1 MALNQYISV
10 KVCGNPDSN
19 SGFVP
24 ILLFNSPSFAVEDQ
38 FYVGFDNCSYFYTIK
53 TTKSQTIF
61 KLVKNNVRSYGAA
74 RAGSLV
80 IAFSIPKNY
89 KLDGGYSPYDV
100 LGKLKSEFLKMC
112 MTCKDSIRETYEY
125 NSGRIDQ
132 HVLDEVSSEFT
143 ISPCPCPNR
152 EMNPNSPIGYLV
164 RTDSEIEKLFH
175 DINYPEFDNFSE
187 VIVAESVNQTSYTPI
202 TNIQIPR
209 PKSYSVFV
217 DGRLHGSYTNP
228 NESIIV
234 PSTEP
239 SEFYENKKVSFT
251 IQNLLD
257 KDLISAS
264 GIEFDEGAE
273 MIKVSTKGWAIPK
286 RRKIELHIVP
296 KDYENYILTH
306 SHLISITWP
315 YGEIKLDQ
323 DFSFTLI
330 GEQIAE
336 IKRNSIKLSLKPNDR
351 YKLVNYDIYGDELR
365 ATVSEIRPPVVQRTA
380 GAGQHRYQQQEKV
393 TDLQVIKTS
402 PVYDVSI
409 LLGGKVKFEESNE
422 IDVKLKTHPGR
433 SNLTLATC
441 RTKFRAISKSN
452 EAFEG
457 HFYVPKELSHPYL
470 YLYFQINDKSYITK
484 QPLSFNNDKAVV
496 EESDFVISNVEPFY
510 KKRSFLIKL
519 LIPLIAILLGLI
531 IGFALYD
538 GIKSLFGGTNPAPV
552 TADTFYGEGGSSM
565 TENQAFDF
573 LKDADDALKSKD
585 LKFSKVD
592 ELYNKYMEFRD
603 VIEEVDENRFDNKVC
618 DRIEDYSKVVSYV
631 TNRDVE
637 KLRAAMADFD
647 HNDLHIWPQHAEP
660 LKQILKDDPTIKR
673 FRNNSITITQFD
685 KIVDAIQDLSPV
697 SEVEMDFVCSQ
708 CGASFETE
716 AKLNSH
722 KPSHDVATTYTCD
735 KCQETFTS
743 KSKLKAH
750 KEKVH
755 SNPKRFSC
763 SICGPDVYFK
773 TQAELDSHKKSK
785 HER

>member
-89 KLDGGYSPYDV
+89 KLDGGYTPYDV
-100 LGKLKSEFLKMC
+100 LGKLKNEFLKMC
-112 MTCKDSIRETYEY
+112 MTCKDPVRETYEY

-132 HVLDEVSSEFT
+132 HVLDEVSTEFT
-143 ISPCPCPNR
+143 ISPNPSPNR

-187 VIVAESVNQTSYTPI
+187 VIVAESVNQTSYTLI
-202 TNIQIPR
+202 NNIQIPR
-209 PKSYSVFV
+209 PKSYSIYV
-217 DGRLHGSYTNP
+217 DGVFKMTCADLNQTLTVSSNSSPEY
-228 NESIIV
+228 
-234 PSTEP
+234 
-239 SEFYENKKVSFT
+239 YENKNVHFT
-251 IQNLLD
+251 IQNL
-257 KDLISAS
+257 KDGDILPGIELQEVNERVLIS
-264 GIEFDEGAE
+264 
-273 MIKVSTKGWAIPK
+273 TQGWATPK
-286 RRKIELHIVP
+286 TRKIELQIVP
-296 KDYENYILTH
+296 REFENYFFTNRNLLKVI
-306 SHLISITWP
+306 WP
-315 YGEIKLDQ
+315 YGIIRLDQ
-323 DFSFTLI
+323 DLSFTLE

-336 IKRNSIKLSLKPNDR
+336 IKKGTIKVSLEQNGKFTLSK
-351 YKLVNYDIYGDELR
+351 YAIYGNELR
-365 ATVSEIRPPVVQRTA
+365 ITIEEIKRQVVQNPQ
-380 GAGQHRYQQQEKV
+380 GAGHHRYQQQERV
-393 TDLQVIKTS
+393 TDLQVINTS

-409 LLGGKVKFEESNE
+409 LLMGKEKFESSNE
-422 IDVKLKTHPGR
+422 IDVKLKTHPEK
-433 SNLTLATC
+433 SNITLATC
-441 RTKFRAISKSN
+441 RTRFKPLSKSN
-452 EAFEG
+452 ETFEG
-457 HFYVPKELSHPYL
+457 HFYVSKELHSPYV
-470 YLYFQINDKSYITK
+470 YLSFQANGENYITK
-484 QPLSFNNDKAVV
+484 QPLSFCNDKASV
-496 EESDFVISNVEPFY
+496 EERDFVVYKVKPFY
-510 KKRSFLIKL
+510 QKRSFLIKL
-519 LIPLIAILLGLI
+519 LIPFMAILFGFV
-531 IGFALYD
+531 IGFALHD
-538 GIKSLFGGTNPAPV
+538 GIKSLFGRTKPTP
-552 TADTFYGEGGSSM
+552 DTTTVNSFYGETGSSM
-565 TENQAFDF
+565 TEDQAFDF
-573 LKDADDALKSKD
+573 LKDADDNLKIKD

-592 ELYNKYMEFRD
+592 ELYNKYIEFRD
-603 VIEEVDENRFDNKVC
+603 VIEEVDENRFNNKVC

-660 LKQILKDDPTIKR
+660 LKQILKDDPTIER
-673 FRNNSITITQFD
+673 FRNNTITITQFD
-685 KIVDAIQDLSPV
+685 KIVDAIQDLSLV
-697 SEVEMDFVCSQ
+697 SEVETGFVCSQ

-743 KSKLKAH
+743 RSKLKTH